1 VSCYLDKGNAPDDGV
16 KATLAAGVD
25 CLARE
30 REKKIRKPSAMKE
43 QTSPRLAAAAGFLNL
58 NAYIFAL
65 AFMLGGSK
73 KKKKK
78 TKMRISFRYIIS
90 YTCCCWAC
98 T

>member
-16 KATLAAGVD
+16 KATLAAGVY

-65 AFMLGGSK
+65 ALCWAVRK

-78 TKMRISFRYIIS
+78 KRKCAFRFVI
-90 YTCCCWAC
+90 
-98 T
+98 

>member
-16 KATLAAGVD
+16 KATLAAGVY

-65 AFMLGGSK
+65 ALCWAVRK

-78 TKMRISFRYIIS
+78 NENAHFVSLYNIVHLLLL
-90 YTCCCWAC
+90 AC

>member
-16 KATLAAGVD
+16 KATLAAGVY